1 MRFLLITMHSNTA
14 MHRINA
20 FSIHVNSNAFRI
32 SCEFSTCVIIAIKL
46 QMPFRL
52 ENRDHL
58 RQASE
63 WATLAT
69 YLPEGEYTISLFLT
83 VCQSGIL

>member
-1 MRFLLITMHSNTA
+1 MHNNTA
-14 MHRINA
+14 MRQINA
-20 FSIHVNSNAFRI
+20 FSVHVNGDAFRI
-32 SCEFSTCVIIAIKL
+32 SCEFSSQSCVPPIAIKL

-52 ENRDHL
+52 ENRVHL

-69 YLPEGEYTISLFLT
+69 YPPEGEYTITLFLT

>member
-1 MRFLLITMHSNTA
+1 MAMLFGYLMNSLLKLASP
-14 MHRINA
+14 
-20 FSIHVNSNAFRI
+20 
-32 SCEFSTCVIIAIKL
+32 IAIKL

-69 YLPEGEYTISLFLT
+69 YLPEGVYTITLFLT

>member
-1 MRFLLITMHSNTA
+1 MHNNTVP
-14 MHRINA
+14 RQINA
-20 FSIHVNSNAFRI
+20 FSVHVNGNAFRI
-32 SCEFSTCVIIAIKL
+32 CCEFSSQTCVPIAIKL

-52 ENRDHL
+52 ENRIHL